1 MNQDVLAN
9 IGANIESKF
18 YNLAEPPYSDGEM
31 NFNIKFNVPGMNGP
45 QEHTLRVVDVMDLQT
60 TDFLM
65 ENGQLTQ
72 VDGPKAIALMDDAG
86 NLYVHFN
93 GTGDGKWG
101 YNTQAYDGQASIVQQ
116 QSLEFFNQ
124 AVQKHYEG
132 TGQGNVYVS
141 GHSQGGNTA
150 QYVTINSAYGD
161 YIDTCI
167 TMDGPGFS
175 QGLVDQAINQYGE
188 AHFNSQCDKIYAY
201 NGQSD
206 FVSPLGQVHII
217 PEGHTTVVGNQ
228 IFEDTHNIA
237 MAHDV
242 NGMLEQEGDCYS
254 LDLLDAEGNPYTDTP
269 FRDFIESF
277 AAEVTTLPQE
287 EQACAAE
294 LAMKFAEYFLGNGHT
309 GENLQSILTQQDLDD
324 FCEILI
330 PVLASYLEKNPD
342 MLGSAL
348 EYLGVNP
355 DTAALIES
363 IIKNFN
369 DLPEDRRKDALEAL
383 FGCLIINE
391 DGSIGFDADLKKIIA
406 ALVLAAPAL
415 IEAATNDPATIY
427 SVLNQFGV
435 IEMIQNYIKDNAMNI
450 FAIAI
455 AIVINPILLSVVVA
469 VTSVVVLAV
478 FVIDALYAIVEQIS
492 DLAQEIKEFI
502 LQALQSI
509 KETIGK
515 IKEYLRKN
523 SPGGKYANSNPYFSA
538 DPALLREY
546 ARRLGSINSRLRDL
560 DRDLNDLY
568 WQVGFLDLWEILKA
582 NILTS
587 YSVNVRLCQGFL
599 NTAADKLEA
608 ADNTALQYM
617 GG

>member
-9 IGANIESKF
+9 IAANLEADFSK
-18 YNLAEPPYSDGEM
+18 YADSEYTTNISPKIS
-31 NFNIKFNVPGMNGP
+31 IKFEVPGMEGIQQHNL
-45 QEHTLRVVDVMDLQT
+45 EVIAVHNLQT
-60 TDFLM
+60 TDYLY
-65 ENGQLTQ
+65 ENGQT
-72 VDGPKAIALMDDAG
+72 VNVTGPKAIAFKDEAG

-101 YNTQAYDGQASIVQQ
+101 YNTQAYDGQPSVVQEQ
-116 QSLEFFNQ
+116 ALTFFNEV
-124 AVQKHYEG
+124 VQNHYENTG
-132 TGQGNVYVS
+132 TGNVYVS

-150 QYVTINSAYGD
+150 QYVTINSHYGD

-167 TMDGPGFS
+167 SLDGPGFS
-175 QGLVDQAINQYGE
+175 EQLIQDAINQHGE
-188 AHFNSQCDKIYAY
+188 AFFDRQCDKIYAY
-201 NGQSD
+201 NGESD
-206 FVSPLGQVHII
+206 FVSPLGQTHII
-217 PEGHTTVVGNQ
+217 PEGHTTVVSTPS
-228 IFEDTHNIA
+228 FETSHNPYD
-237 MAHDV
+237 AHV
-242 NGMLEQEGDCYS
+242 VTGMLTNGSLNLPPEGTEYHDS
-254 LDLLDAEGNPYTDTP
+254 P
-269 FRDFIESF
+269 FREFIKSF

-287 EQACAAE
+287 DQARAAE
-294 LAMKFAEYFLGNGHT
+294 LAMKFAEYYLGNGKISNQQT
-309 GENLQSILTQQDLDD
+309 VLTQQDLDD
-324 FCEILI
+324 FTELLI
-330 PVLASYLEKNPD
+330 PLLVDYLNKNPG
-342 MLGSAL
+342 MLAPAL

-415 IEAATNDPATIY
+415 IEAATNDPATVY

-455 AIVINPILLSVVVA
+455 AIVTNPILLSVVVA

-492 DLAQEIKEFI
+492 DLAQDIKEFI
-502 LQALQSI
+502 LQTLQSI
-509 KETIGK
+509 KEAIGK

-523 SPGGKYANSNPYFSA
+523 SPGGKYASSNPYFSA

-568 WQVGFLDLWEILKA
+568 WQVGFLDLWDILQA

-599 NTAADKLEA
+599 NTAADKFEA